1 MKLAELEAE
10 TLIHEAEKDPKNKGK
25 SLAEVLG
32 LTESPDFQILS
43 NTPSK

>member
-10 TLIHEAEKDPKNKGK
+10 TLIHEAEKDSKNKGK

-32 LTESPDFQILS
+32 LTESPDLKIL
-43 NTPSK
+43 